1 MLTLCSSD
9 LSLISFRDEDSSLV
23 EDSGDQVELELKVS
37 HTEDYPLEAPFRS
50 YGSNNKKPQNTLNN
64 TKGLSNTGTNMYV

>member
-1 MLTLCSSD
+1 MCSSY
-9 LSLISFRDEDSSLV
+9 LGLYTFRDEDSSLV

-50 YGSNNKKPQNTLNN
+50 YGSNKKPHNTLNN
-64 TKGLSNTGTNMYV
+64 TKSLSSTGTNMYV